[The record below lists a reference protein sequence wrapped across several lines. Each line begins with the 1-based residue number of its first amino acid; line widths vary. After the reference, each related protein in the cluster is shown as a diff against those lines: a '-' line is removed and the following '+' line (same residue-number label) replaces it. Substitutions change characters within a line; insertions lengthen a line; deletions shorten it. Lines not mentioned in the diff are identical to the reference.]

1 MKDARLASILSMLRQ
16 SCWGEPPP
24 RRFLAGGV
32 ACALAGATATL
43 QAPSGAASMRALA
56 GGRRSR
62 HPRPG
67 PPLVREDG
75 APLLVGGRGTAA
87 HRGTLRRSLTGVM
100 ACAGGRRSHLH
111 GLLPFS
117 DVRYREECKRDGEH
131 RRW

>member
-32 ACALAGATATL
+32 ACALAGATATPR
-43 QAPSGAASMRALA
+43 APSGAASMRALA
-56 GGRRSR
+56 GGRHSG

-75 APLLVGGRGTAA
+75 APLLVEGRGTAA
-87 HRGTLRRSLTGVM
+87 HRGDAAPLPHGGHGMRR
-100 ACAGGRRSHLH
+100 RREIPPPRPPSI
-111 GLLPFS
+111 F
-117 DVRYREECKRDGEH
+117 R
-131 RRW
+131 